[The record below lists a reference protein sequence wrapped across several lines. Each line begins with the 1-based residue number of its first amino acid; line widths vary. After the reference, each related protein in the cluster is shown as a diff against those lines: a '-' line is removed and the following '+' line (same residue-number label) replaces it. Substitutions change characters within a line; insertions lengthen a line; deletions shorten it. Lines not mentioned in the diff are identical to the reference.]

1 MTELILVQ
9 KNMEIYAWTVASII
23 MIFITAIAK
32 FYQEKF
38 GIKTFYFF
46 YIFPIIVIFAAAV
59 HIFSY
64 NTFLSETLEFLGA
77 VASFLASYYLY
88 RVMVGVK

>member
-1 MTELILVQ
+1 MIELILVQ
-9 KNMEIYAWTVASII
+9 KNIEIYAWIVASII

-38 GIKTFYFF
+38 GIKTFYYF

-59 HIFSY
+59 HVFSY
-64 NTFLSETLEFLGA
+64 NTFLSETLEVVGALG
-77 VASFLASYYLY
+77 SFLASYYLY
-88 RVMVGVK
+88 RVMVGMK